1 MRLVPLAVLLTL
13 VLPEASYA
21 YTFVDGRGSRC
32 DVACEAR
39 SMKAVTSGKY
49 TPNGESFFVCAGQG
63 GDEWR
68 PGYNLAPNWTNTC
81 MVGWGGKEIRRDAYR
96 CLCQ

>member
-49 TPNGESFFVCAGQG
+49 TPNGESFFVCAGAAEG
-63 GDEWR
+63 WR
-68 PGYNLAPNWTNTC
+68 PGYNLAPDWSSTC
-81 MVGWGGKEIRRDAYR
+81 TIGWDGRGFHQPSYK